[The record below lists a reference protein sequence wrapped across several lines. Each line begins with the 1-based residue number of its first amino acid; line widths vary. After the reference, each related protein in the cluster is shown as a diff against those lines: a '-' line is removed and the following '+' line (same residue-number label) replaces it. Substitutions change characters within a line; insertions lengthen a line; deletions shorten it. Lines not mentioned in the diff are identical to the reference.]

1 MKLHKFIQSTA
12 AAAVASAMMLSI
24 AMPVLA
30 ETWEPSDAQNRSTQ
44 TTGVS
49 YEANDAAGEDTALRQ
64 MSVEGYG
71 ITVTLNGEDILVT
84 ENNKDNILS
93 GKNVTGTLSYN
104 SVDHVLTSD
113 GRIAKVSSGSS
124 FALKIT
130 IDDSTESPVD
140 VKLNGSV
147 SADLL
152 EITGARNV
160 TVSTNASGQSLL
172 SGHSITVQCSG
183 DLELVN
189 NGDSSVV
196 SAQTIN
202 LTSGGVM
209 TLRGSCTSSVLG
221 GSDATLSSGG
231 LLTLENSGTG
241 CAVSCGT
248 VTVGNAGGISAKGGV
263 SGSNGT
269 IKNCTGN
276 VELSANGNSAWSFGK
291 TNITCSGSLKVNGST
306 ANTLFSGGGATMLD
320 CGGDLIIENTGFG
333 QAVTTGRFTVEKA
346 QNVKISGS
354 TDSPLLG
361 GGDAVTFRNVGSMTL
376 ENTGSGNVISS
387 GGFTVENVA
396 DVVISGKADDAAIY
410 GGNAITINCTGSVKA
425 ENTGSGALFNS
436 GALSVTSGGKMN
448 LSGNTGSNRTL
459 LCTGSVTLNAGGALT
474 IQNTGTGGIA
484 SCGSTSLTSWGKIS
498 VSGNLSG
505 EYKYLFSGST
515 VTIECGDDLTIEN
528 AGTSN
533 VVSCGTFTVKRA
545 KDVTLGSLSC
555 SNTVITCSGKVT
567 VAAAAESDDPA
578 VRGSLTYTQSEDK
591 AYEVRAGADS
601 ESAEILPDTGEKG
614 TQFTMLNKDYKYLC
628 ITPEGWVDL
637 PDLPDIPGSD
647 ASDTDGS
654 GSALGAVVAG
664 AAIGG
669 TVLFVGY
676 EVVTDIILGDL
687 LPDGAAV
694 PVNRG
699 QLAVQI
705 WTNAG
710 RPEPEHQP
718 VFTDVNDAETAKAAQ
733 WCVEQGFLSAES
745 GSFRPDSWT
754 PKFRVIEVWK
764 KAFPQT

>member
-1 MKLHKFIQSTA
+1 MKLHKFIQSMT

-44 TTGVS
+44 TTGVP

-64 MSVEGYG
+64 TSVGGYG
-71 ITVTLNGEDILVT
+71 IAVNGIAVTKENKDDIL
-84 ENNKDNILS
+84 KDVANIT
-93 GKNVTGTLSYN
+93 GKLRY
-104 SVDHVLTSD
+104 DPEHHVLTSE
-113 GRIAKVSSGSS
+113 GRIAGESSSS
-124 FALKIT
+124 TNECVVEIT
-130 IDDSTESPVD
+130 IGDNTEAPVD
-140 VKLNGSV
+140 VELNGSV
-147 SADLL
+147 YVLKL
-152 EITGARNV
+152 KITGARNV
-160 TVSTNASGQSLL
+160 TASTDVSGQTLLSVSTLT
-172 SGHSITVQCSG
+172 IECSG
-183 DLELVN
+183 DLELIN

-248 VTVGNAGGISAKGGV
+248 VTVENAGGISAKGGV
-263 SGSNGT
+263 AGGT
-269 IKNCTGN
+269 GTVKNCTGN
-276 VELSANGNSAWSFGK
+276 VELSSDKNSAWSFGQ
-291 TNITCSGSLKVNGST
+291 TVINCSGSLRVTGSV
-306 ANTLFSGGGATMLD
+306 AADKTLFAGGGKTTLN
-320 CGGDLIIENTGFG
+320 CGGNLIIESTGFG

-387 GGFTVENVA
+387 GSFTVENAA

-528 AGTSN
+528 AGTSA

-567 VAAAAESDDPA
+567 AAAAAESDDPA

-628 ITPEGWVDL
+628 ITPDGWT
-637 PDLPDIPGSD
+637 DLPDIPD
-647 ASDTDGS
+647 PVAPDTDGS

-687 LPDGAAV
+687 LPEGAAV

>member
-44 TTGVS
+44 TTGVP

-64 MSVEGYG
+64 TSVGGYG
-71 ITVTLNGEDILVT
+71 IAVNGIAVTKENKDDIL
-84 ENNKDNILS
+84 KDVANIT
-93 GKNVTGTLSYN
+93 GKLSY
-104 SVDHVLTSD
+104 DPEHHVLTSE
-113 GRIAKVSSGSS
+113 GRIAGESSSSS

-160 TVSTNASGQSLL
+160 TASTDVSGQTLLSVSTLTIA
-172 SGHSITVQCSG
+172 CSG
-183 DLELVN
+183 DLELIN

-196 SAQTIN
+196 SANTIN

-209 TLRGSCTSSVLG
+209 TLRGSCISSVLG

-248 VTVGNAGGISAKGGV
+248 VTVENAGGISAKGGV
-263 SGSNGT
+263 AGGT
-269 IKNCTGN
+269 GTVKNCTGN
-276 VELSANGNSAWSFGK
+276 VELSSDKNSAWSFGQ
-291 TNITCSGSLKVNGST
+291 TVINCSGSLRVTGSV
-306 ANTLFSGGGATMLD
+306 AADKTLFSGGGKTTLN
-320 CGGDLIIENTGFG
+320 CGGNLIIESTGFG

-436 GALSVTSGGKMN
+436 SALSVTSGGKMN

-555 SNTVITCSGKVT
+555 SNTVITCSGKVMA
-567 VAAAAESDDPA
+567 AAAAESDDPA

-654 GSALGAVVAG
+654 GSALGTVVAG

-687 LPDGAAV
+687 LPEGAAV

>member
-44 TTGVS
+44 ITGAP

-64 MSVEGYG
+64 TLIGGYG
-71 ITVTLNGEDILVT
+71 IAVNGMPVTKENKDDIL
-84 ENNKDNILS
+84 KDVANIT
-93 GKNVTGTLSYN
+93 GKLRYDPVS
-104 SVDHVLTSD
+104 HVLTSE
-113 GRIAKVSSGSS
+113 GRIAGESDSADDRCV
-124 FALKIT
+124 LEIT
-130 IDDSTESPVD
+130 IEDGTEAPVD
-140 VKLNGSV
+140 VKLDGSV
-147 SADLL
+147 SDMELK
-152 EITGARNV
+152 ITGARNV
-160 TVSTNASGQSLL
+160 TASTDVSGQTLL
-172 SGHSITVQCSG
+172 NVGTLTIGCSG

-189 NGDSSVV
+189 NGDSSIV
-196 SAQTIN
+196 SANTVN

-209 TLRGSCTSSVLG
+209 TLRGSCISSVLG
-221 GSDATLSSGG
+221 GTSATLSSGG
-231 LLTLENSGTG
+231 LLSIENSGSG
-241 CAVSCGT
+241 RAVSCGT
-248 VTVGNAGGISAKGGV
+248 IKVENAGGISVKGGV
-263 SGSNGT
+263 SGGSGT
-269 IKNCTGN
+269 IKNCTGD
-276 VELSANGNSAWSFGK
+276 VELSANGNYAWSVGR
-291 TNITCSGSLKVNGST
+291 TNINCSGSLKVNGST
-306 ANTLFSGGGATMLD
+306 AAGNPLFSSSETMLN
-320 CGGDLIIENTGFG
+320 CGGDLIIENTGSG
-333 QAVTTGRFTVEKA
+333 QAVSTGSFTVKKA
-346 QNVKISGS
+346 QDVKISGS
-354 TDSPLLG
+354 TGSTLLSG
-361 GGDAVTFRNVGSMTL
+361 SFAVKLCDVGNVTI

-387 GGFTVENVA
+387 GRFTVENAA

-555 SNTVITCSGKVT
+555 SNTEITCSGKVT
-567 VAAAAESDDPA
+567 AAAAAESDDPA

-591 AYEVRAGADS
+591 AYEVKAGTDS
-601 ESAEILPDTGEKG
+601 ESAEVLPDTGEEG
-614 TQFTMLNKDYKYLC
+614 TKFTMLNKDYKYLC
-628 ITPEGWVDL
+628 ITPDGWT
-637 PDLPDIPGSD
+637 DLPDIPD
-647 ASDTDGS
+647 PVAPDTDGS
-654 GSALGAVVAG
+654 GSAMGAVVAG
-664 AAIGG
+664 VAIGG

-687 LPDGAAV
+687 LPEGAAV

>member
-44 TTGVS
+44 TTGVP

-64 MSVEGYG
+64 TSVGGYG
-71 ITVTLNGEDILVT
+71 IAVNGMPVTEANKDDILKDV
-84 ENNKDNILS
+84 NNIT
-93 GKNVTGTLSYN
+93 GKLSYN
-104 SVDHVLTSD
+104 SVDHVLTGD

-183 DLELVN
+183 DLELIN

-196 SAQTIN
+196 SANTVN

-231 LLTLENSGTG
+231 LLSIENSGTG
-241 CAVSCGT
+241 RAVSCGT
-248 VTVGNAGGISAKGGV
+248 VTVENAGGISAKGGV
-263 SGSNGT
+263 AGGT
-269 IKNCTGN
+269 GTVKNCTGN
-276 VELSANGNSAWSFGK
+276 VELSSDKNSAWSFGQ
-291 TNITCSGSLKVNGST
+291 TVINCSGSLRVTGSV
-306 ANTLFSGGGATMLD
+306 AADKTLFSGGGETTLN
-320 CGGDLIIENTGFG
+320 CGGDLIIESTGFG

-376 ENTGSGNVISS
+376 ENTGSGVVAYC
-387 GGFTVENVA
+387 GGFTVENAA
-396 DVVISGKADDAAIY
+396 DVVISGKADDAVIF
-410 GGNAITINCTGSVKA
+410 GGNAIKINCTGFVKA
-425 ENTGSGALFNS
+425 ENTGNGALFNS

-459 LCTGSVTLNAGGALT
+459 LCTGSVTLDAGGALT
-474 IQNTGTGGIA
+474 IQNAGTCGIS
-484 SCGSTSLTSWGKIS
+484 SCSSASLTSGGKIS
-498 VSGNLSG
+498 VSGNSSVNPL
-505 EYKYLFSGST
+505 LSGST

-528 AGTSN
+528 AGTSD
-533 VVSCGTFTVKRA
+533 VVSCGAFTVNRA
-545 KDVTLGSLSC
+545 KDVTLGSINC
-555 SNTVITCSGKVT
+555 GGTEITCSGKVT
-567 VAAAAESDDPA
+567 AAAAAESDRPA
-578 VRGSLTYTQSEDK
+578 VSGPLTYTQSENK
-591 AYEVRAGADS
+591 AYEVKAGTDS
-601 ESAEILPDTGEKG
+601 ESAEVLPDTGEEG
-614 TQFTMLNKDYKYLC
+614 TKFTMLNKDYKYLC

-664 AAIGG
+664 VAIGG

-687 LPDGAAV
+687 LPEGAAV

>member
-44 TTGVS
+44 ITGVP

-64 MSVEGYG
+64 TSVGGYG
-71 ITVTLNGEDILVT
+71 IAVNGMPVTKENKDDILRGVA
-84 ENNKDNILS
+84 NIT
-93 GKNVTGTLSYN
+93 GKLSYDPEN
-104 SVDHVLTSD
+104 HVLTGD
-113 GRIAKVSSGSS
+113 GRIAGESSSD
-124 FALKIT
+124 ADRCVLEIT
-130 IDDSTESPVD
+130 IEDGTEAPVD
-140 VKLNGSV
+140 VKLNGGVSV
-147 SADLL
+147 NELK
-152 EITGARNV
+152 ITGARNV
-160 TVSTNASGQSLL
+160 TASTDVSGRTLL
-172 SGHSITVQCSG
+172 DISTFITIECSG

-189 NGDSSVV
+189 NGDGSVI
-196 SAQTIN
+196 SANTIN

-209 TLRGSCTSSVLG
+209 TLRGNCTSPVLG
-221 GSDATLSSGG
+221 GSSATLSSGG
-231 LLTLENSGTG
+231 LLSIENSGSG
-241 CAVSCGT
+241 RAVSCGT
-248 VTVGNAGGISAKGGV
+248 ITVENAGGISVKGGV
-263 SGSNGT
+263 SGSSGT
-269 IKNCTGN
+269 IKNCTGD
-276 VELSANGNSAWSFGK
+276 VELSANGNYAWSVGG

-306 ANTLFSGGGATMLD
+306 ANTLFSGDETMLN
-320 CGGDLIIENTGFG
+320 CGGDLIIENTGSG
-333 QAVTTGRFTVEKA
+333 GAVSTGSFTVKKA
-346 QNVKISGS
+346 QDVKISGS
-354 TDSPLLG
+354 TGSTLLSG
-361 GGDAVTFRNVGSMTL
+361 GFAVKFCDVGNVTI
-376 ENTGSGNVISS
+376 ENTGSGSVIS
-387 GGFTVENVA
+387 GGGVTVENAA
-396 DVVISGKADDAAIY
+396 DVVISGKSSFAAIA
-410 GGNAITINCTGSVKA
+410 GGNATTINCTGSVKV
-425 ENTGSGALFNS
+425 ENTGSGMLFNS
-436 GALSVTSGGKMN
+436 AATTVTCGGKMD
-448 LSGNTGSNRTL
+448 LYGKADQTLINTGV
-459 LCTGSVTLNAGGALT
+459 VTLNAGGALT

-484 SCGSTSLTSWGKIS
+484 SCSSASLTSGGKIS
-498 VSGNLSG
+498 VSGNSSVNPL
-505 EYKYLFSGST
+505 LSGST

-528 AGTSN
+528 AGTSD
-533 VVSCGTFTVKRA
+533 VVSCGAFTVNRA
-545 KDVTLGSLSC
+545 KDVTLGSINC
-555 SNTVITCSGKVT
+555 GGTEITCSGKVT
-567 VAAAAESDDPA
+567 AAAAAESDRPA
-578 VRGSLTYTQSEDK
+578 VSGPLTYTQSENK
-591 AYEVRAGADS
+591 AYEVKAGTDS
-601 ESAEILPDTGEKG
+601 ESAEVLPDTGEEG
-614 TQFTMLNKDYKYLC
+614 TKFTMLNKDYKYLC

-664 AAIGG
+664 VAIGG

-687 LPDGAAV
+687 LPEGAAV

>member
-30 ETWEPSDAQNRSTQ
+30 ETWEPSDAQNRSIQ
-44 TTGVS
+44 TTGVL

-64 MSVEGYG
+64 TSVGEYG
-71 ITVTLNGEDILVT
+71 IAVNGTPVTKENKDDILRGVA
-84 ENNKDNILS
+84 NI
-93 GKNVTGTLSYN
+93 TGTLRYDPVN
-104 SVDHVLTSD
+104 HVLTGD
-113 GRIAKVSSGSS
+113 GRIAGESSS
-124 FALKIT
+124 ADDRCVLEIT
-130 IDDSTESPVD
+130 IEDGTEAPVD
-140 VKLNGSV
+140 VKLDGSV
-147 SADLL
+147 SVMELK
-152 EITGARNV
+152 ITGARNV
-160 TVSTNASGQSLL
+160 TAFTDVSSQTLLSVSTLT
-172 SGHSITVQCSG
+172 IECSG
-183 DLELVN
+183 DLELIN

-196 SAQTIN
+196 SANTVN

-231 LLTLENSGTG
+231 LLSIENSGTG
-241 CAVSCGT
+241 RAVSCGT
-248 VTVGNAGGISAKGGV
+248 ITVENAGGISVKGGV
-263 SGSNGT
+263 SGSSGT
-269 IKNCTGN
+269 IKNCTGD
-276 VELSANGNSAWSFGK
+276 VELSANGNYAWSVGG

-306 ANTLFSGGGATMLD
+306 ANTLFSGDETMLN
-320 CGGDLIIENTGFG
+320 CGGDLIIENTGSG
-333 QAVTTGRFTVEKA
+333 GAVSTGSFTVKKA
-346 QNVKISGS
+346 QDVKISGS
-354 TDSPLLG
+354 TGSTLLSG
-361 GGDAVTFRNVGSMTL
+361 GFAVKFCDVGNVTI
-376 ENTGSGNVISS
+376 ENTGSGSVIS
-387 GGFTVENVA
+387 GGGVTVENAA
-396 DVVISGKADDAAIY
+396 DVVISGKSSFAAIA
-410 GGNAITINCTGSVKA
+410 GGNATAINCTGSVKV
-425 ENTGSGALFNS
+425 ENTGSGMLFNS
-436 GALSVTSGGKMN
+436 AATTVTCGGKMD
-448 LSGNTGSNRTL
+448 LYGKADQTLINTGVATL
-459 LCTGSVTLNAGGALT
+459 KANGALT

-484 SCGSTSLTSWGKIS
+484 SCSSASLTSGGKIS
-498 VSGNLSG
+498 VSGNSSVNPL
-505 EYKYLFSGST
+505 LSGST

-528 AGTSN
+528 AGTSD
-533 VVSCGTFTVKRA
+533 VVSCGAFTVNRA
-545 KDVTLGSLSC
+545 KDVTLGSINC
-555 SNTVITCSGKVT
+555 GGTEITCSGKVT
-567 VAAAAESDDPA
+567 AAAAAESDRPA
-578 VRGSLTYTQSEDK
+578 VSGPLTYTQSENK
-591 AYEVRAGADS
+591 AYEVKAGTDS
-601 ESAEILPDTGEKG
+601 ESAEVLPDTGEEG
-614 TQFTMLNKDYKYLC
+614 TKFTMLNKDYKYLC

-664 AAIGG
+664 VAIGG

-687 LPDGAAV
+687 LPEGAAV

>member
-64 MSVEGYG
+64 TSVGGYG
-71 ITVTLNGEDILVT
+71 IAVNGIAVTEENKGDIL
-84 ENNKDNILS
+84 KDVANIT
-93 GKNVTGTLSYN
+93 GKLRYDSEH
-104 SVDHVLTSD
+104 HVLTSD

-160 TVSTNASGQSLL
+160 TASTDVSGQTLLGVSTLT
-172 SGHSITVQCSG
+172 IECSG

-196 SAQTIN
+196 SANTIN
-202 LTSGGVM
+202 LTSDGVM

-248 VTVGNAGGISAKGGV
+248 VTVENAGGISAKGGV
-263 SGSNGT
+263 AGGT
-269 IKNCTGN
+269 GTVKNCTGN
-276 VELSANGNSAWSFGK
+276 VELSSDKNSAWSFGQ
-291 TNITCSGSLKVNGST
+291 TVINCSGSLRVTGSV
-306 ANTLFSGGGATMLD
+306 AADKTLFFGGGKTTLN
-320 CGGDLIIENTGFG
+320 CGGNLIIESTGFG

-354 TDSPLLG
+354 TGSPLLAG
-361 GGDAVTFRNVGSMTL
+361 GSAVKFCNVGSMTL

-396 DVVISGKADDAAIY
+396 DVVISGKADDAAIF

-425 ENTGSGALFNS
+425 ENTGSGVLFNS
-436 GALSVTSGGKMN
+436 SALSVTSGGKMN

-528 AGTSN
+528 AGTSA

-567 VAAAAESDDPA
+567 AAAAAESDDPA

-664 AAIGG
+664 VAIGG

-676 EVVTDIILGDL
+676 EVVTDIILDDL
-687 LPDGAAV
+687 LPEGAAV

-754 PKFRVIEVWK
+754 PKFRVIEVWNR
-764 KAFPQT
+764 AFPQK

>member
-30 ETWEPSDAQNRSTQ
+30 ETWEPSDAQNRSIQ
-44 TTGVS
+44 TTGVL
-49 YEANDAAGEDTALRQ
+49 YEANDAAGGDTALRQ
-64 MSVEGYG
+64 TSVGEYG
-71 ITVTLNGEDILVT
+71 IAVNGTPVTKENKDDIL
-84 ENNKDNILS
+84 
-93 GKNVTGTLSYN
+93 KNVENITGKLRYDPEN
-104 SVDHVLTSD
+104 HVLTGE
-113 GRIAKVSSGSS
+113 GRIAGESDSADDRCV
-124 FALKIT
+124 LEIT
-130 IDDSTESPVD
+130 IEDGTEAPVD
-140 VKLNGSV
+140 VELNGSV
-147 SADLL
+147 SVLKL
-152 EITGARNV
+152 KITGARNV
-160 TVSTNASGQSLL
+160 TASTDVSGQTLLSVSTLTIA
-172 SGHSITVQCSG
+172 CSG
-183 DLELVN
+183 DLELIN

-196 SAQTIN
+196 SANTIN

-209 TLRGSCTSSVLG
+209 TLRGSCISSVLG

-241 CAVSCGT
+241 CAVSCGI
-248 VTVGNAGGISAKGGV
+248 VTVENAGGISAKGGV
-263 SGSNGT
+263 AGGT
-269 IKNCTGN
+269 GTVKNCTGN
-276 VELSANGNSAWSFGK
+276 VELSSDKNSAWSFGQ
-291 TNITCSGSLKVNGST
+291 TVINCSGSLRVTGSV
-306 ANTLFSGGGATMLD
+306 AADKTLFSGGGKTTLN
-320 CGGDLIIENTGFG
+320 CGGNLIIESTGFG

-387 GGFTVENVA
+387 GSFTVENAA

-425 ENTGSGALFNS
+425 ENTGSGVLFSS

-474 IQNTGTGGIA
+474 IQNAGTGGIA

-555 SNTVITCSGKVT
+555 SNTEITCSGKVT
-567 VAAAAESDDPA
+567 AAAAAESDDPA

-628 ITPEGWVDL
+628 ITPDGWT
-637 PDLPDIPGSD
+637 DLPDIPD
-647 ASDTDGS
+647 PVAPDTDGS

-664 AAIGG
+664 VAIGG

-676 EVVTDIILGDL
+676 EVVTDIILDDL

>member
-44 TTGVS
+44 ITGAP

-64 MSVEGYG
+64 TLIGGYG
-71 ITVTLNGEDILVT
+71 IAVNGMPVTKENKDDIL
-84 ENNKDNILS
+84 KDVANIT
-93 GKNVTGTLSYN
+93 GKLRYDPVS
-104 SVDHVLTSD
+104 HVLTSE
-113 GRIAKVSSGSS
+113 GRIAGESDSADDRCV
-124 FALKIT
+124 LEIT
-130 IDDSTESPVD
+130 IEDGTEAPVD
-140 VKLNGSV
+140 VKLDGSV
-147 SADLL
+147 SDMELK
-152 EITGARNV
+152 ITGARNV
-160 TVSTNASGQSLL
+160 TASTDVSGQTLL
-172 SGHSITVQCSG
+172 NVGTLTIGCSG

-196 SAQTIN
+196 SANTVN

-209 TLRGSCTSSVLG
+209 TLRGSCISSVLG
-221 GSDATLSSGG
+221 GTSATLSSGG
-231 LLTLENSGTG
+231 LLSIENSGSG
-241 CAVSCGT
+241 RAVSCGT
-248 VTVGNAGGISAKGGV
+248 IKVENAGGISVKGGV
-263 SGSNGT
+263 SGGSGT
-269 IKNCTGN
+269 IKNCTGD
-276 VELSANGNSAWSFGK
+276 VELSANGNYAWSVGR
-291 TNITCSGSLKVNGST
+291 TNINCSGSLKVNGST
-306 ANTLFSGGGATMLD
+306 AAGNPLFSSSETMLN
-320 CGGDLIIENTGFG
+320 CGGDLIIENTGSG
-333 QAVTTGRFTVEKA
+333 QAVSTGSFTVKKA
-346 QNVKISGS
+346 QDVKISGS
-354 TDSPLLG
+354 TGSTLLSG
-361 GGDAVTFRNVGSMTL
+361 SFAVKLCDVGNVTI

-387 GGFTVENVA
+387 GRFTVENAA

-555 SNTVITCSGKVT
+555 SNTEITCSGKVT
-567 VAAAAESDDPA
+567 AAAAAESDDPA

-591 AYEVRAGADS
+591 AYEVKAGTDS
-601 ESAEILPDTGEKG
+601 ESAEVLPDTGEEG
-614 TQFTMLNKDYKYLC
+614 TKFTMLNKDYKYLC
-628 ITPEGWVDL
+628 ITPDGWT
-637 PDLPDIPGSD
+637 DLPDIPD
-647 ASDTDGS
+647 PVAPDTDGS
-654 GSALGAVVAG
+654 GSAMGAVVAG
-664 AAIGG
+664 VAIGG

-687 LPDGAAV
+687 LPEGAAV

>member
-160 TVSTNASGQSLL
+160 TASTDVSGQTLLGVSTLTIA
-172 SGHSITVQCSG
+172 CSG

-196 SAQTIN
+196 SANTIN

-248 VTVGNAGGISAKGGV
+248 VTVENAGGISAKGGV
-263 SGSNGT
+263 AGGT
-269 IKNCTGN
+269 GTVKNCTGN
-276 VELSANGNSAWSFGK
+276 VELSSDKNSAWSFGQ
-291 TNITCSGSLKVNGST
+291 TVINCSGSLRVTGSV
-306 ANTLFSGGGATMLD
+306 AADKTLFFGGGKTTLN
-320 CGGDLIIENTGFG
+320 CGGNLIIESTGFG

-354 TDSPLLG
+354 TGSPLLAG
-361 GGDAVTFRNVGSMTL
+361 GSAVKFCNVGSMTL

-396 DVVISGKADDAAIY
+396 DVVISGKADDAAIF

-436 GALSVTSGGKMN
+436 SALSVTSGGKMN

-555 SNTVITCSGKVT
+555 SNTVITCSGKVMA
-567 VAAAAESDDPA
+567 AAAAESDDPA

-637 PDLPDIPGSD
+637 PDIPDPV
-647 ASDTDGS
+647 APDTDGS

-687 LPDGAAV
+687 LPEGTAV

-718 VFTDVNDAETAKAAQ
+718 AFTDVNDAETAKAAQ

-745 GSFRPDSWT
+745 GSFCPDSWT

>member
-1 MKLHKFIQSTA
+1 MKLHKFIQSMT

-44 TTGVS
+44 TTGVP

-64 MSVEGYG
+64 TSVGGYG
-71 ITVTLNGEDILVT
+71 IAVNGMPVTEANKDDILKDV
-84 ENNKDNILS
+84 NNIT
-93 GKNVTGTLSYN
+93 GKLSYN
-104 SVDHVLTSD
+104 SVDHVLTGD

-183 DLELVN
+183 DLELIN

-196 SAQTIN
+196 SANTVN

-231 LLTLENSGTG
+231 LLSIENSGTG
-241 CAVSCGT
+241 RAVSCGT
-248 VTVGNAGGISAKGGV
+248 VTVENAGGISAKGGV
-263 SGSNGT
+263 AGGT
-269 IKNCTGN
+269 GTVKNCTGN
-276 VELSANGNSAWSFGK
+276 VELSSDKNSAWSFGQ
-291 TNITCSGSLKVNGST
+291 TVINCSGSLRVTGSV
-306 ANTLFSGGGATMLD
+306 AADKTLFSGGGETTLN
-320 CGGDLIIENTGFG
+320 CGGDLIIESTGFG

-354 TDSPLLG
+354 TDSPLLSG
-361 GGDAVTFRNVGSMTL
+361 GFAVKFCDVGNVTI
-376 ENTGSGNVISS
+376 ENTGSGSVIS
-387 GGFTVENVA
+387 GGGVTVENAA

-567 VAAAAESDDPA
+567 AAAAAESDDPA

-614 TQFTMLNKDYKYLC
+614 TPFTMLNKDYKYLC
-628 ITPEGWVDL
+628 ITPDGWT
-637 PDLPDIPGSD
+637 DLPDIPD
-647 ASDTDGS
+647 PVAPDTDGS
-654 GSALGAVVAG
+654 GSAMGAVVAG
-664 AAIGG
+664 VAIGG

-687 LPDGAAV
+687 LPEGTAV

-733 WCVEQGFLSAES
+733 WCVEQGFLSVES

>member
-44 TTGVS
+44 TTGVL

-64 MSVEGYG
+64 TSVGGYG
-71 ITVTLNGEDILVT
+71 IAVNGIAVTEENKGDIL
-84 ENNKDNILS
+84 KDVANIT
-93 GKNVTGTLSYN
+93 GKLSYN

-160 TVSTNASGQSLL
+160 TASTDVSGQTLLSVSTLTIA
-172 SGHSITVQCSG
+172 CSG
-183 DLELVN
+183 DLELIN
-189 NGDSSVV
+189 NGDRSVV
-196 SAQTIN
+196 SANTIN
-202 LTSGGVM
+202 LTSDGVM

-241 CAVSCGT
+241 YAVSCGT
-248 VTVGNAGGISAKGGV
+248 VTVENAGGISAKGGV
-263 SGSNGT
+263 AGGSGT
-269 IKNCTGN
+269 IKNCTGD
-276 VELSANGNSAWSFGK
+276 VELSANGNYAWSVGG

-306 ANTLFSGGGATMLD
+306 ANTLFSGDETMLN
-320 CGGDLIIENTGFG
+320 CGGDLIIENTGSG
-333 QAVTTGRFTVEKA
+333 GAVSTGSFTVKKA
-346 QNVKISGS
+346 QDVKISGS
-354 TDSPLLG
+354 TGSTLLSG
-361 GGDAVTFRNVGSMTL
+361 GFAVKFCDVGNVTI
-376 ENTGSGNVISS
+376 ENTGSGSVIS
-387 GGFTVENVA
+387 GGGVTVENAA
-396 DVVISGKADDAAIY
+396 DVVISGKSSFAAIA
-410 GGNAITINCTGSVKA
+410 GGNATTINCTGSVKV
-425 ENTGSGALFNS
+425 ENTGSGMLFNS
-436 GALSVTSGGKMN
+436 AATAVTCGGKMD
-448 LSGNTGSNRTL
+448 LYGKADQTLINTAVATL
-459 LCTGSVTLNAGGALT
+459 KANGALT
-474 IQNTGTGGIA
+474 IQNTGTSFIA
-484 SCGSTSLTSWGKIS
+484 SCNSISLTSGGKIS

-567 VAAAAESDDPA
+567 AAAAAESDDPA

-647 ASDTDGS
+647 APDTDGS

-687 LPDGAAV
+687 LPEGTAV

-764 KAFPQT
+764 RAFPQT

>member
-30 ETWEPSDAQNRSTQ
+30 ETWEPSDAQNRSIQ
-44 TTGVS
+44 TAGVL

-64 MSVEGYG
+64 TSVGEYG
-71 ITVTLNGEDILVT
+71 IAVNGMPVTKENKDDILRGVA
-84 ENNKDNILS
+84 NIT
-93 GKNVTGTLSYN
+93 GKLSYDPEN
-104 SVDHVLTSD
+104 HVLTGD
-113 GRIAKVSSGSS
+113 GRIAGESSS
-124 FALKIT
+124 ADDRCVLEIT
-130 IDDSTESPVD
+130 IGDNTEAPVD
-140 VKLNGSV
+140 VKLKGSV
-147 SADLL
+147 SVLKL
-152 EITGARNV
+152 KITGARNV
-160 TVSTNASGQSLL
+160 TASTDVSGQTLLSVSTLT
-172 SGHSITVQCSG
+172 IECSG
-183 DLELVN
+183 DLELIN

-196 SAQTIN
+196 SANTVN

-231 LLTLENSGTG
+231 LLSIENSGTG
-241 CAVSCGT
+241 RAVSCGT
-248 VTVGNAGGISAKGGV
+248 VTVENAGGISAKGGV
-263 SGSNGT
+263 AGGT
-269 IKNCTGN
+269 GTVKNCTGN
-276 VELSANGNSAWSFGK
+276 VELSSDKNSAWSFGQ
-291 TNITCSGSLKVNGST
+291 TVITCSGSLKVNGST
-306 ANTLFSGGGATMLD
+306 ANTLFSGDETMLN
-320 CGGDLIIENTGFG
+320 CGGDLIIENTGSG
-333 QAVTTGRFTVEKA
+333 GAVSTGSFTVKKA
-346 QNVKISGS
+346 QDVKISGS
-354 TDSPLLG
+354 TGSTLLSG
-361 GGDAVTFRNVGSMTL
+361 GFAVKFCDVGNVTI
-376 ENTGSGNVISS
+376 ENTGSGSVIS
-387 GGFTVENVA
+387 GGGVTVENAA
-396 DVVISGKADDAAIY
+396 DVVISGKSSFAAIA
-410 GGNAITINCTGSVKA
+410 GGNATTINCTGSVKV
-425 ENTGSGALFNS
+425 ENTGSGMLFNS
-436 GALSVTSGGKMN
+436 AATAVTCGGKMD
-448 LSGNTGSNRTL
+448 LYGKADQTLINTGV
-459 LCTGSVTLNAGGALT
+459 VTLNAGGALT

-484 SCGSTSLTSWGKIS
+484 SCSSASLTSEGKIS
-498 VSGNLSG
+498 VSGNSSVNAL
-505 EYKYLFSGST
+505 LSGST

-528 AGTSN
+528 AGTSD
-533 VVSCGTFTVKRA
+533 VVSCGAFTVNRA
-545 KDVTLGSLSC
+545 KDVTLGSINC
-555 SNTVITCSGKVT
+555 GGTEITCSGKVT
-567 VAAAAESDDPA
+567 AAAAAESDRPA
-578 VRGSLTYTQSEDK
+578 VSGPLTYTQSENK
-591 AYEVRAGADS
+591 AYEVKAGTDS
-601 ESAEILPDTGEKG
+601 ESAEVLPDTGEEG
-614 TQFTMLNKDYKYLC
+614 TKFTMRNKDYKYLC

-664 AAIGG
+664 VAIGG

-687 LPDGAAV
+687 LPEGAAV

>member
-1 MKLHKFIQSTA
+1 MKLREFIQSMT

-30 ETWEPSDAQNRSTQ
+30 ETWEPSDTQNRSIQ
-44 TTGVS
+44 TTGVL

-64 MSVEGYG
+64 TSVGGYG
-71 ITVTLNGEDILVT
+71 IAVNGMPVTEANKDDILKDV
-84 ENNKDNILS
+84 NNIT
-93 GKNVTGTLSYN
+93 GKLSYN

-183 DLELVN
+183 DLELIN

-196 SAQTIN
+196 SANTIN

-209 TLRGSCTSSVLG
+209 TLRGSCISSVLG

-231 LLTLENSGTG
+231 LLSIENSGTG
-241 CAVSCGT
+241 NAVSCGT
-248 VTVGNAGGISAKGGV
+248 ITVENAGGISVKGGV
-263 SGSNGT
+263 SGSSGT
-269 IKNCTGN
+269 IKNCTGD
-276 VELSANGNSAWSFGK
+276 VELSANGNYAWSVGG

-306 ANTLFSGGGATMLD
+306 ANTLFSGDETMLN
-320 CGGDLIIENTGFG
+320 CGGDLIIENTGSG
-333 QAVTTGRFTVEKA
+333 GAVSTGSFTVKKA
-346 QNVKISGS
+346 QDVKISGS
-354 TDSPLLG
+354 TGSTLLSG
-361 GGDAVTFRNVGSMTL
+361 GFAVKFCDVGNVTI
-376 ENTGSGNVISS
+376 ENTGSGSVIS
-387 GGFTVENVA
+387 GGGVTVENAA
-396 DVVISGKADDAAIY
+396 DVVISGKSSFAAIA
-410 GGNAITINCTGSVKA
+410 GGNATTINCTGSVKV
-425 ENTGSGALFNS
+425 ENTGSGMLFNS
-436 GALSVTSGGKMN
+436 AATAVTCGGKMD
-448 LSGNTGSNRTL
+448 LYGKADQTLINTAVATL
-459 LCTGSVTLNAGGALT
+459 KANGALT
-474 IQNTGTGGIA
+474 IQNTGTSFIA
-484 SCGSTSLTSWGKIS
+484 SCNSISLTSGGKIS
-498 VSGNLSG
+498 VSGNSSVNAL
-505 EYKYLFSGST
+505 LSGST
-515 VTIECGDDLTIEN
+515 VTIDCGDDLTIEN

-533 VVSCGTFTVKRA
+533 VVNCGAFTVNRA
-545 KDVTLGSLSC
+545 KDVTLGSINC
-555 SNTVITCSGKVT
+555 GGTEITCSGKVT
-567 VAAAAESDDPA
+567 AAAAAESDRPA
-578 VRGSLTYTQSEDK
+578 VSGPLTYTQSENK
-591 AYEVRAGADS
+591 AYEVKAGTDS
-601 ESAEILPDTGEKG
+601 KSAEVLPDTGEEG
-614 TQFTMLNKDYKYLC
+614 TKFTMLNKDYKYLC

-637 PDLPDIPGSD
+637 PDMPDIPGSD

-654 GSALGAVVAG
+654 GSAMGAVVAG
-664 AAIGG
+664 VAIGG

-687 LPDGAAV
+687 LPEGAAV

-699 QLAVQI
+699 QLAMLI
-705 WTNAG
+705 WTEKDK
-710 RPEPEHQP
+710 PEPAAQP
-718 VFTDVNDAETAKAAQ
+718 AFTDVADAELAKAAQ

>member
-44 TTGVS
+44 TTGVP

-64 MSVEGYG
+64 TSVGGYG
-71 ITVTLNGEDILVT
+71 IAVNGMPVTKENKDDILKDV
-84 ENNKDNILS
+84 ENIT
-93 GKNVTGTLSYN
+93 GKLRYDSEN
-104 SVDHVLTSD
+104 HVLTGD
-113 GRIAKVSSGSS
+113 GRIAGESSS
-124 FALKIT
+124 ADDRCVLEIT
-130 IDDSTESPVD
+130 IEDGTEAPVD
-140 VKLNGSV
+140 VELNGSV
-147 SADLL
+147 SVLKL
-152 EITGARNV
+152 KITGARNV
-160 TVSTNASGQSLL
+160 TASTDVSGQTLLSVSTLT
-172 SGHSITVQCSG
+172 IECSG
-183 DLELVN
+183 DLELIN

-196 SAQTIN
+196 SANTVN

-231 LLTLENSGTG
+231 LLSIENSGTG
-241 CAVSCGT
+241 RAVSCGT
-248 VTVGNAGGISAKGGV
+248 VTVENAGGISAKGGV
-263 SGSNGT
+263 AGGT
-269 IKNCTGN
+269 GTVKNCTGN
-276 VELSANGNSAWSFGK
+276 VELSSDKNSAWSFGQ
-291 TNITCSGSLKVNGST
+291 TVINCSGSLRVTGSV
-306 ANTLFSGGGATMLD
+306 AADKTLFSGGGKTTLN
-320 CGGDLIIENTGFG
+320 CGGNLIIESTGFG

-387 GGFTVENVA
+387 GGFIVENAA

-567 VAAAAESDDPA
+567 AAAAAESDDPA

-614 TQFTMLNKDYKYLC
+614 TPFTMLNKDYKYLC
-628 ITPEGWVDL
+628 ITPDGWT
-637 PDLPDIPGSD
+637 DLPDIPD
-647 ASDTDGS
+647 PVAPDTDGS

-664 AAIGG
+664 VAIGG

-676 EVVTDIILGDL
+676 EAVTDIILGDL
-687 LPDGAAV
+687 LPEGAAV

>member
-44 TTGVS
+44 TTGVP

-64 MSVEGYG
+64 TSVGGYG
-71 ITVTLNGEDILVT
+71 IAVNGIAVTEENKGDILKDV
-84 ENNKDNILS
+84 NNIT
-93 GKNVTGTLSYN
+93 GKLSYN

-160 TVSTNASGQSLL
+160 TASTDVSGQTLLSVSTLTIA
-172 SGHSITVQCSG
+172 CSG
-183 DLELVN
+183 DLELIN

-196 SAQTIN
+196 SANTIN

-221 GSDATLSSGG
+221 GSTATLSSGG

-248 VTVGNAGGISAKGGV
+248 VTVENAGGISAKGGV
-263 SGSNGT
+263 AGGT
-269 IKNCTGN
+269 GTVKNCTGN
-276 VELSANGNSAWSFGK
+276 VELSSDKNSAWSFGQ
-291 TNITCSGSLKVNGST
+291 TVINCSGSLRVTGSV
-306 ANTLFSGGGATMLD
+306 AADKTLFSGGGETTLN
-320 CGGDLIIENTGFG
+320 CGGDLIIESTGFG

-354 TDSPLLG
+354 TGSPLLAG
-361 GGDAVTFRNVGSMTL
+361 GSAVKFCNVGSMTL
-376 ENTGSGNVISS
+376 ENTGSGVVAYG
-387 GGFTVENVA
+387 GGFTVENAA

-425 ENTGSGALFNS
+425 ENTGNGVLFNS

-555 SNTVITCSGKVT
+555 SNTEITCSGKVT
-567 VAAAAESDDPA
+567 AAAAAESDDPA

-628 ITPEGWVDL
+628 ITPDGWT
-637 PDLPDIPGSD
+637 DLPDIPD
-647 ASDTDGS
+647 PVAPDTDGS

-687 LPDGAAV
+687 LPEGTAV

>member
-44 TTGVS
+44 TTGVP

-64 MSVEGYG
+64 TSVGGYG
-71 ITVTLNGEDILVT
+71 IAVNGIAVTKENKDDIL
-84 ENNKDNILS
+84 KDVANIT
-93 GKNVTGTLSYN
+93 GKLRYDSEH
-104 SVDHVLTSD
+104 HVLTSD
-113 GRIAKVSSGSS
+113 GRIAKVSSGSF

-160 TVSTNASGQSLL
+160 TASTDVSGQTLLSVSTLTIA
-172 SGHSITVQCSG
+172 CSG
-183 DLELVN
+183 DLELIN

-196 SAQTIN
+196 SANTIN

-248 VTVGNAGGISAKGGV
+248 VTVENAGGISAKGGV
-263 SGSNGT
+263 AGGT
-269 IKNCTGN
+269 GTVKNCTGN
-276 VELSANGNSAWSFGK
+276 VELSSDKNSAWSFGQ
-291 TNITCSGSLKVNGST
+291 TVINCSGSLRVTGSV
-306 ANTLFSGGGATMLD
+306 AADKTLFSGGGETTLN
-320 CGGDLIIENTGFG
+320 CGGDLIIESTGFG

-354 TDSPLLG
+354 TGSPLLAG
-361 GGDAVTFRNVGSMTL
+361 GSAVKFCNVGSMTL
-376 ENTGSGNVISS
+376 ENTGSGVVAYG
-387 GGFTVENVA
+387 GGFTVENAA

-484 SCGSTSLTSWGKIS
+484 SCGSISLTSGGKIS
-498 VSGNLSG
+498 VSGNSSVNPL
-505 EYKYLFSGST
+505 LSGST

-528 AGTSN
+528 AGTSD
-533 VVSCGTFTVKRA
+533 VVSCGAFTVNRA
-545 KDVTLGSLSC
+545 KDVTLGSINC
-555 SNTVITCSGKVT
+555 GGTEITCSGKVT
-567 VAAAAESDDPA
+567 AAAAAESDRPA
-578 VRGSLTYTQSEDK
+578 VSGPLTYTQSENK

-628 ITPEGWVDL
+628 ITPDGWT
-637 PDLPDIPGSD
+637 DLPDIPD
-647 ASDTDGS
+647 PVAPDTDGS

-676 EVVTDIILGDL
+676 EVVTDIILDDL
-687 LPDGAAV
+687 LPEGTAV

>member
-160 TVSTNASGQSLL
+160 TASTDVSGQTLLSVSTLTIA
-172 SGHSITVQCSG
+172 CSG
-183 DLELVN
+183 DLELIN

-196 SAQTIN
+196 SANTIN

-209 TLRGSCTSSVLG
+209 TLRGSCISSVLG

-248 VTVGNAGGISAKGGV
+248 VTVENAGGISAKGGV
-263 SGSNGT
+263 AGGT
-269 IKNCTGN
+269 GTVKNCTGN
-276 VELSANGNSAWSFGK
+276 VELSSDKNSAWSFGQ
-291 TNITCSGSLKVNGST
+291 TVINCSGSLRVTGSV
-306 ANTLFSGGGATMLD
+306 AADKTLFAGGGKTTLN
-320 CGGDLIIENTGFG
+320 CGGNLIIESTGFG

-387 GGFTVENVA
+387 GSFTVENAA

-410 GGNAITINCTGSVKA
+410 GGNAIMINCTGSVKA

-545 KDVTLGSLSC
+545 KNVTLGSLSC
-555 SNTVITCSGKVT
+555 SNTEITCSGKVT
-567 VAAAAESDDPA
+567 AAAAAESDDPA

-628 ITPEGWVDL
+628 ITPDGWT
-637 PDLPDIPGSD
+637 DLPDIPD
-647 ASDTDGS
+647 PVAPDTDGS

-664 AAIGG
+664 VAIGG

-676 EVVTDIILGDL
+676 EVVTDIILDDL

>member
-1 MKLHKFIQSTA
+1 MKLHKFIQSMT

-44 TTGVS
+44 TTGVP

-64 MSVEGYG
+64 TSVGGYG
-71 ITVTLNGEDILVT
+71 IAVNGIAVTKENKDDIL
-84 ENNKDNILS
+84 KDVANIT
-93 GKNVTGTLSYN
+93 GKLRY
-104 SVDHVLTSD
+104 DPEHHVLTSE
-113 GRIAKVSSGSS
+113 GRIAGESSSS
-124 FALKIT
+124 TNECVVEIT
-130 IDDSTESPVD
+130 IGDNTEAPVD
-140 VKLNGSV
+140 VELNGSV
-147 SADLL
+147 YVLKL
-152 EITGARNV
+152 KITGARNV
-160 TVSTNASGQSLL
+160 TASTDVSGQTLLSVSTLT
-172 SGHSITVQCSG
+172 IECSG
-183 DLELVN
+183 DLELIN

-196 SAQTIN
+196 SANTIN

-248 VTVGNAGGISAKGGV
+248 VTVENAGGISAKGGV
-263 SGSNGT
+263 AGGT
-269 IKNCTGN
+269 GTVKNCTGN
-276 VELSANGNSAWSFGK
+276 VELSSDKNSAWSFGQ
-291 TNITCSGSLKVNGST
+291 TVINCSGSLRVTGSV
-306 ANTLFSGGGATMLD
+306 AADKTLFAGGGKTTLN
-320 CGGDLIIENTGFG
+320 CGGNLIIESTGFG

-387 GGFTVENVA
+387 GSFTVENAA

-528 AGTSN
+528 AGTSA

-567 VAAAAESDDPA
+567 AAAAAESDDPA

-628 ITPEGWVDL
+628 ITPDGWT
-637 PDLPDIPGSD
+637 DLPDIPD
-647 ASDTDGS
+647 PVAPDTDGS

-687 LPDGAAV
+687 LPEGAAV